1 MEIVSY
7 PHPALRFKSRE
18 VAQIDE
24 GLRGMVDEMF
34 ALMYQ
39 AKGIGLAANQV
50 AVPLRLF
57 VVNLSGEAG
66 QQDEE
71 IVFINPEII
80 KRRGAA
86 MGEEGCLSLP
96 GLYADVQR
104 AEKVVVE
111 AFDLD
116 GQPFRA
122 ELDELAARV
131 VQHETDHLDGVLFID
146 RVDDSVRRAID
157 ARVSEFELD
166 FRAKQGTGAIPP
178 DDELRARL
186 ERFAQP

>member
-7 PHPALRFKSRE
+7 PHPALRYKARE
-18 VAQIDE
+18 VTQIDE
-24 GLRGMVDEMF
+24 GLRGMVHEMF

-39 AKGIGLAANQV
+39 ARGIGLAATQV

-57 VVNLSGEAG
+57 VVNLSGEAAEK
-66 QQDEE
+66 DEE
-71 IVFINPEII
+71 LVFINPEII
-80 KRRGAA
+80 KRRGAV

-104 AEKVVVE
+104 ADKIVVE
-111 AFDLD
+111 AFDLE

-122 ELDELAARV
+122 ELNELAARV

-146 RVDDSVRRAID
+146 RLDDSVRRAIEPK
-157 ARVSEFELD
+157 VSEFDID
-166 FRAKQGTGAIPP
+166 FRARQAAGSIPP

-186 ERFAQP
+186 DRFSQS

>member
-7 PHPALRFKSRE
+7 PHPALRFKSHE
-18 VAQIDE
+18 VTQIDE
-24 GLRGMVDEMF
+24 ALRGMVDEMF

-66 QQDEE
+66 EKDEE
-71 IVFINPEII
+71 IVFINPEIT
-80 KRRGAA
+80 KRRGAVL
-86 MGEEGCLSLP
+86 GEEGCLSLP

-104 AEKVVVE
+104 AEKVVIE

-157 ARVSEFELD
+157 SKVSEFEID

-178 DDELRARL
+178 DNELRARL
-186 ERFAQP
+186 ERFGQS

>member
-7 PHPALRFKSRE
+7 PHPALRFKSRD
-18 VAQIDE
+18 VAQIDQ
-24 GLRGMVDEMF
+24 GLRGMVNEMF

-39 AKGIGLAANQV
+39 ARGIGLAANQV

-57 VVNLSGEAG
+57 IVNLSGEPG
-66 QQDEE
+66 EKDEE
-71 IVFINPEII
+71 FVFINPEII
-80 KRRGAA
+80 KRRGAVL
-86 MGEEGCLSLP
+86 GEEGCLSLP

-104 AEKVVVE
+104 AEKVVIE

-122 ELDELAARV
+122 ELSELAARV

-146 RVDDSVRRAID
+146 RLEDSVRRAID
-157 ARVSEFELD
+157 PRVSEFEIEY
-166 FRAKQGTGAIPP
+166 RAKQAAGAIPT

-186 ERFAQP
+186 ECFGRA